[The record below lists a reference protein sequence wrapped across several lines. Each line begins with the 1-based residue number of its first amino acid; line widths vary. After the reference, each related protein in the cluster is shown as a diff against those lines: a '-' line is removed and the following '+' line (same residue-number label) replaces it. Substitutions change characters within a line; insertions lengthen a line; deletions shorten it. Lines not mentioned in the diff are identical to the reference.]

1 MLILPI
7 LTETNIIRNALV
19 SIELDGVSHKMLI
32 FRSLKSFS
40 AMKKI
45 YALLLFI
52 LTASIFSIE
61 GQNALAQHLPTSAG
75 EVVFTQVK
83 ELREEEL
90 ETHMLGVEAWFVKNG
105 FSFEQVEE
113 DDYSRDRARG
123 RGSIEVLW
131 GPNNFEQYFK
141 KLKFDIEVVVKK
153 DRYQYRFD
161 HFVVKDGSREEQLE
175 IYQSDTRLGSRYN
188 PDFYREIDHKM
199 NALIESLHTE
209 LFKQDSSSSV
219 AITQE

>member
-1 MLILPI
+1 
-7 LTETNIIRNALV
+7 
-19 SIELDGVSHKMLI
+19 
-32 FRSLKSFS
+32 
-40 AMKKI
+40 MKKI

-52 LTASIFSIE
+52 FTASINSIE
-61 GQNALAQHLPTSAG
+61 GQNALVQHLPTSGG
-75 EVVFTQVK
+75 EVVFTKVK
-83 ELREEEL
+83 ELHEEEL
-90 ETHMLGVEAWFVKNG
+90 EAHLDRVEAWFVKNG

-113 DDYSRDRARG
+113 EDFSRDKARG

-161 HFVVKDGSREEQLE
+161 HFVVQDGSLEAQLE
-175 IYQSDTRLGSRYN
+175 IFQSDTRLGGRYN
-188 PDFYREIDHKM
+188 PAFYKEIDHKM
-199 NALIESLHTE
+199 NGLIESLHAE
-209 LFKQDSSSSV
+209 LFKKDSSSSV

>member
-1 MLILPI
+1 
-7 LTETNIIRNALV
+7 
-19 SIELDGVSHKMLI
+19 MLI

-45 YALLLFI
+45 YALLVLAFLI
-52 LTASIFSIE
+52 SLHSGSA
-61 GQNALAQHLPTSAG
+61 QNALAENLPTSGG
-75 EVVFTQVK
+75 EVVFTKV
-83 ELREEEL
+83 EEL
-90 ETHMLGVEAWFVKNG
+90 KDQELEIHMSKVETWFVKNG

-113 DDYSRDRARG
+113 DDYSRDKVRG

-161 HFVVKDGSREEQLE
+161 HFVVQDGSREAQLE
-175 IYQSDTRLGSRYN
+175 IFQSDTRLGRRYN
-188 PDFYREIDHKM
+188 PAFYKEIDHKM
-199 NALIESLHTE
+199 NGLIESLHAE
-209 LFKQDSSSSV
+209 LFKKDNSPTV
-219 AITQE
+219 AVTQE